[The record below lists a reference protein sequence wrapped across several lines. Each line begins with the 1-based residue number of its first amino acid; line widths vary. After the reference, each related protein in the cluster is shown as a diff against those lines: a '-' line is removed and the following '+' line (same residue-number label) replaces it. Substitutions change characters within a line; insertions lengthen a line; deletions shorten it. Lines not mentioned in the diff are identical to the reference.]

1 MWSAR
6 VSITTPKLSVDGPT
20 VWAAYRGLS
29 LLYDRPGD
37 VGLDGLTPLGR
48 RSGVQPAAD
57 GLYRRLEE
65 LTAGFAHDA
74 RQQGVGW
81 HPLPAYSYH
90 VTLCDGVNDGNRSQV
105 HAQRRGEVDTTLRA
119 LPDSLH
125 WSNEVVRLLRDP
137 ELRWAV
143 WRAPVTF
150 SLAGLSI
157 WGHVLVARLAP
168 VDAASD
174 TALASHHAARD
185 ELVARLRGRLG
196 VRIPSWRP
204 HLTLGYFVNEDAA
217 ARAKDAL
224 LPGWRQDARAATRS
238 QTVTYGSAC
247 LYGFTDMASFW
258 RLCP

>member
-1 MWSAR
+1 MS
-6 VSITTPKLSVDGPT
+6 VTTPKLSVDGRT

-29 LLYDRPGD
+29 LLYDHPGGD
-37 VGLDGLTPLGR
+37 RLGGMTTLR
-48 RSGVQPAAD
+48 RLSSGSGAPNA
-57 GLYRRLEE
+57 LYRRLEGLVE
-65 LTAGFAHDA
+65 GFEHAA
-74 RQQGVGW
+74 RGQGVGW
-81 HPLPAYSYH
+81 YPLPAYSYH

-105 HAQRRGEVDTTLRA
+105 HPERRGEVDTTLRA

-125 WSNEVVRLLRDP
+125 WSNDVVRLLRDP
-137 ELRWAV
+137 EARWAV

-150 SLAGLSI
+150 SLAGLGI

-185 ELVARLRGRLG
+185 ELVSRLRSRLG

-217 ARAKDAL
+217 ARAKDVL
-224 LPGWRQDARAATRS
+224 LPGWRREARAATRS
-238 QTVTYGSAC
+238 QTVTYRSAC